1 MQKHKASQGELIL
14 DYLKQGNSI
23 TPLEA
28 LNRFGCLRLG
38 ARIYE
43 LKKANYQ
50 IEMVLKETPTGKHV
64 AEYRLKET
72 VNPQLSLLEK

>member
-1 MQKHKASQGELIL
+1 MQEHKASQGDRIL
-14 DYLKQGNSI
+14 EYLKQGNSL

-43 LKKANYQ
+43 LKKANYP
-50 IEMVLKETPTGKHV
+50 IEMKLLETPSGKHV
-64 AEYRLKET
+64 AEYRLKK
-72 VNPQLSLLEK
+72 S